1 MLSASLNKIFPSFLC
16 IGVCVLQLGDRLVA
30 DKHYASPEI
39 KEVKERLNREWVDLN
54 EKAADKGKKLRDA
67 SKQQML
73 NRALE
78 DAQVNSGHQDSP
90 AMCYNY
96 KTSTRIV
103 LVIFKMGIIL

>member
-1 MLSASLNKIFPSFLC
+1 MFLC
-16 IGVCVLQLGDRLVA
+16 IGICVLQLGDRLVA

-78 DAQVNSGHQDSP
+78 DAQVKSQDI
-90 AMCYNY
+90 
-96 KTSTRIV
+96 RIP
-103 LVIFKMGIIL
+103 LPSAIIIKLQQE